1 MVMLLIRLSDKMNR
15 LESLVLHGEQQVS
28 DESIIDTLNDMANYA
43 VMARMELEAKP
54 DGQTDRSNGC
64 EYVD

>member
-1 MVMLLIRLSDKMNR
+1 MNR
-15 LESLVLHGEQQVS
+15 LESLVLHGEQRVS

-43 VMARMELEAKP
+43 VMTRMELEAKP

-64 EYVD
+64 GYAD